1 MKITFLW
8 IGKAKQKEFQKLEN
22 LYSQR
27 LKHYCKY
34 VIRELKEVK
43 SKSTHDL
50 KNQEGKLF
58 LENVKTSDHLILLD
72 ESGQQKQSRK
82 LAQELQNYMNL
93 SQNIVFLIGGAHGV
107 SQEVFDRSNS
117 ILSLSEMTLTH
128 DMARILL
135 LEQVYRA
142 HTILRGE
149 KYHND

>member
-8 IGKAKQKEFQKLEN
+8 IGKAKQKEYQKLQG
-22 LYSQR
+22 LYSER

-34 VIRELKEVK
+34 TIHELKEVK

-50 KNQEGKLF
+50 KNQEGQLF
-58 LENVKTSDHLILLD
+58 LDNVKTSDHLILLD

-82 LAQELQNYMNL
+82 LAQDLQNHMNL

-107 SQEVFDRSNS
+107 SQAVFDRSNS
-117 ILSLSEMTLTH
+117 ILSLSKMTLTH